1 MIKEVRSITNL
12 GLTEVRRRA
21 RLARTRLRRP
31 PLTRATPTPPT
42 PQATELVEG
51 APCMMM
57 QKVKR
62 EDALKMIEKLKADTG
77 AECELV

>member
-1 MIKEVRSITNL
+1 
-12 GLTEVRRRA
+12 
-21 RLARTRLRRP
+21 
-31 PLTRATPTPPT
+31 
-42 PQATELVEG
+42 
-51 APCMMM
+51 MMM